1 MTTSTTSKLSSE
13 TMNLE
18 ILAQCAK
25 VARGLAMDAVSKAAS
40 GHLGLPLG
48 AAEMGAVLFSYIL
61 SFNPQDPHWINRD
74 RFILSAGHGSMFLYT
89 WLHLSG
95 YDLSLEDIRAFRV
108 LHSKTAG
115 HPEFGYAP
123 GIECTTG
130 PLGQGIGN
138 AVGMAMASKMAA
150 KRYNTDKH
158 TIFDHHVVALAGDG
172 CLQEGVCAEA
182 ASLAGHLGL
191 DNLILLYDSN
201 DVTLDAP
208 ANKSQSEDTAKRF
221 EAYGFD
227 VTTIDGHNMPL
238 IAQTLTAAKANLNG
252 RPKFIICKTQIGR
265 GIPEVQG
272 TSKAHG
278 EAGVKFVREARKAL
292 GLPEETFYVA
302 DRVKAYFNELKEERQ
317 KRYKLWQDN
326 FKAWQSENPQKAKE
340 LEDALARKVPSDLF
354 NHIPNF
360 ENDSKLATRVAGEKV
375 LNAIAARMP
384 LVISGSADL
393 HGSTKNYIQDG
404 GDFSRENPAGRNIY
418 FGIREHAMGAIVNG
432 FGYYGIFR
440 ISGATFLTFSDYM
453 RPSVRL
459 ACIAHLPVAYIW
471 THDSI
476 GVGEDGP
483 THQPVEHTSSLR
495 LIPNLDVIRPADPE
509 ETAGAFVAALERIDG
524 PTALILSRQNLLTQD
539 TISVED
545 RRQGVLKGGY
555 VAKKEMGS
563 LQLIIIA
570 TGSELQH
577 AMEAAK
583 QMGDGVRVVSMPCC
597 ERFDRQSTTYKESIL
612 PASCK
617 HRIAIEAGAPD
628 YWYKY
633 VGCGGKVIG
642 VDRFGLSA
650 PGDQVMNE
658 YGINAESILHAANTI
673 WEK

>member
-1 MTTSTTSKLSSE
+1 MTTSALKSLSQKF
-13 TMNLE
+13 NQE
-18 ILAQCAK
+18 ILIEAAK

-48 AAEMGAVLFSYIL
+48 AAEIGAVLFSQGL
-61 SFNPQDPHWINRD
+61 SFNPEEPNWLNRD
-74 RFILSAGHGSMFLYT
+74 RFVLSAGHGSMFLYA
-89 WLHLSG
+89 WLSLSG
-95 YDLSLEDIRAFRV
+95 YDLSLDNIRAFRQ

-130 PLGQGIGN
+130 PLGQGVGN
-138 AVGMAMASKMAA
+138 AVGMAMAAKMASE
-150 KRYNTDKH
+150 RYNTKEH
-158 TIFDHHVVALAGDG
+158 TIFDHHVIALAGDG
-172 CLQEGVCAEA
+172 CLQEGVAAEA
-182 ASLAGHLGL
+182 AALGAHLGL

-201 DVTLDAP
+201 DVTLDA
-208 ANKSQSEDTAKRF
+208 AAAKSQSEDTAKRF

-227 VTTIDGHNMPL
+227 VETIDGHNL
-238 IAQTLTAAKANLNG
+238 VQIAETLAAAKANQNG
-252 RPKFIICKTQIGR
+252 KPKFIICKTEIGR

-278 EAGVKFVREARKAL
+278 EAGVKFVDEARKAL
-292 GLPEETFYVA
+292 GLPEESFYVA
-302 DRVKAYFNELKEERQ
+302 DRVKAYFAELKEER
-317 KRYKLWQDN
+317 KKHYNTWQAN
-326 FKAWQSENPQKAKE
+326 FKAWQAANPEKAKE
-340 LEDALARKVPSDLF
+340 LQDARDRKVPSDLLQ
-354 NHIPNF
+354 HIPNF
-360 ENDSKLATRVAGEKV
+360 ENDSKLATRAAGEKV
-375 LNAIAARMP
+375 LNAIAAYMP
-384 LVISGSADL
+384 TVISGSADL
-393 HGSTKNYIQDG
+393 HGSTKNYIKDG
-404 GDFSRENPAGRNIY
+404 GDFSKDNRCGRNIY

-440 ISGATFLTFSDYM
+440 ASGATFLTFSDYM

-459 ACIAHLPVAYIW
+459 AAIAHLPVAFIW

-495 LIPNLDVIRPADPE
+495 LMPNLDVIRPGDSE
-509 ETAGAFVAALERIDG
+509 ETAGAFAAAMERIDG
-524 PTALILSRQNLLTQD
+524 PTALILSRQNLPTQD
-539 TISVED
+539 MVSVDD
-545 RRQGVLKGGY
+545 RRQGVFKGAY
-555 VAKKEMGS
+555 IAKKEMGT

-597 ERFDRQSTTYKESIL
+597 ERFDRQSTQYKEEVL
-612 PASCK
+612 PLGCQQ
-617 HRIAIEAGAPD
+617 RIAIEAGAPD

-633 VGCGGKVIG
+633 VGCKGKVIG
-642 VDRFGLSA
+642 VNRFGLSA

-658 YGINAESILHAANTI
+658 FGINVESILHAANTI